1 MGESASRFLDTL
13 LTFSVENILV
23 WKCCVI
29 ALVISLASMPLIIK
43 VCRKRGWYDKPDE
56 RKVHNCQVPR
66 LGGMGFVLGFVLG
79 SVVYMIACKEDT
91 SVFIPFT
98 VAGLIIFAVGI
109 ADDIRDLP
117 AIVKLIS
124 QCIAAA
130 VIVGSGRYYR
140 SVLCFEL
147 PACLGMIATFVWIV
161 GVVNAY
167 NLIDGIDGLCGG
179 LSVLTILAY
188 GLIFT
193 HSDSEGASLCFLLAA
208 AVIGFLPYNIHKAKI
223 FMGDGGSQ
231 FLGLMVAVLPL
242 IQTTGNFEGIKAL
255 IALNL
260 VAIPVVD
267 MIAAIW
273 RRIRDH
279 KKIMSPD
286 RSHLHHKLMNLGLK
300 SSQVLVLLLAIQAF
314 LCIVSGISVGLI
326 PATAYTLLSVT
337 FVLVLIFF
345 SFVHF
350 LNKARK
356 EKKVNLK
363 RTIDEDGQKTFSAED
378 KK

>member
-1 MGESASRFLDTL
+1 MSETIGRFVDTL
-13 LTFSVENILV
+13 FTFSAENILV

-29 ALVISLASMPLIIK
+29 ALVVSVISMPLIIA
-43 VCRKRGWYDKPDE
+43 VCRKRGWYDKPDA
-56 RKVHNCQVPR
+56 RKVHTCRVPR

-79 SVVYMIACKEDT
+79 SAVYMIACKEDT
-91 SVFIPFT
+91 GVFIPFT
-98 VAGLIIFAVGI
+98 VAGLIIFAAGI
-109 ADDIRDLP
+109 MDDIKDLP

-124 QCIAAA
+124 QCIASA

-147 PACLGMIATFVWIV
+147 PSYLGMIATFVWIV

-193 HSDSEGASLCFLLAA
+193 HSDSEGAALCFLLAA
-208 AVIGFLPYNIHKAKI
+208 AVIGFLPYNIWKAKI

-231 FLGLMVAVLPL
+231 FLGLMLAVLPL

-260 VAIPVVD
+260 VALPVVD

-300 SSQVLVLLLAIQAF
+300 STQVLILLLAIQVF
-314 LCIVSGISVGLI
+314 LCVVSGISVGLA
-326 PATAYTLLSVT
+326 PATSYILLSFT
-337 FVLVLIFF
+337 FILVLIFF

-350 LNKARK
+350 LNKAKRK
-356 EKKVNLK
+356 TNL
-363 RTIDEDGQKTFSAED
+363 RQILDENGQKTFSAED